1 MDNLD
6 TIFNELKGAFDKDK
20 PANGHEARF
29 IKKLNLHNTKAK
41 KGWSSVVWKPLLMA
55 ASIALIISIGI
66 GYYLE
71 KPTMEQQIAKIS
83 PEASK
88 TEFYFANLINEQTKL
103 LQSESGPETKK
114 MVEDAMLQLRKLEK
128 DYKKME
134 QDLLNGGNSKFILS
148 AMVTN
153 FQTRISLLQEVMLQV
168 EQIKTINE
176 KEKSHTLI

>member
-1 MDNLD
+1 MDKLD
-6 TIFNELKGAFDKDK
+6 TIFNELKGAFDKDE

-29 IKKLNLHNTKAK
+29 IKKLNTHNTRPN
-41 KGWSSVVWKPLLMA
+41 KGWAIGAWKPLLMA
-55 ASIALIISIGI
+55 ASIALIVSIGI
-66 GYYLE
+66 GFYLE
-71 KPTMEQQIAKIS
+71 KPSMEQQIAKIS

-103 LQSESGPETKK
+103 LQSESRPETKQ
-114 MVEDAMLQLRKLEK
+114 MVEDAMFQLHKLEK

-153 FQTRISLLQEVMLQV
+153 FQTRIALLQEVLHQV
-168 EQIKTINE
+168 EQIKSINE
-176 KEKSHTLI
+176 KEKTHTLI